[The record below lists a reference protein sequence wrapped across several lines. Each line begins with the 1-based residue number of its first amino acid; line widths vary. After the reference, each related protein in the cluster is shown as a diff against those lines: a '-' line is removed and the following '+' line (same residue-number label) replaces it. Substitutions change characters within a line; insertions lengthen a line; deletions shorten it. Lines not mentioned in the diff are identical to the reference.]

1 MLNRL
6 AAFVIAVLLLPP
18 SALTIAGM
26 EWDAPAPVEGS
37 VWLPALFSMLAVIAF
52 CILLDALTFHRT
64 RHSLLRSQRGYLLW
78 SSLAGAL
85 TGTLFAYLN
94 LFAATWV
101 TPAGSP
107 AQALLLAALC
117 GLILLPAVLIARLWL
132 AGLPGLVR
140 LSARRIACP
149 ALPPEPAAKLLLL
162 AALAGLS
169 GGTIWP
175 GHLAW
180 LFWPSPLLLLAALQL
195 LWHESTVFSG
205 LVHGNW
211 SRVLLGALAGI
222 LAGGVA
228 LASYRLGGGT
238 IYLSVNIWQLI
249 AGMAVSGLLCL
260 QIGDI
265 VAEHWRGRKRAEPIK
280 KKPFPVPI
288 VTKKEP

>member
-6 AAFVIAVLLLPP
+6 IAFVIALLLLPP

-26 EWDAPAPVEGS
+26 EWDAPVPVGGS
-37 VWLPALFSMLAVIAF
+37 TWLPALFSMLAVIVF
-52 CILLDALTFHRT
+52 CILLDVLIFRRT
-64 RHSLLRSQRGYLLW
+64 GHSLLRAQRGYLFW
-78 SSLAGAL
+78 GSLAGAL
-85 TGTLFAYLN
+85 AGTLFAYLN
-94 LFAATWV
+94 LFAGTWS

-117 GLILLPAVLIARLWL
+117 GLVLLPAVLIARMWL

-140 LSARRIACP
+140 LSARRFAFP
-149 ALPPEPAAKLLLL
+149 ALPSEPAAKLLLL
-162 AALAGLS
+162 AALAGLA
-169 GGTIWP
+169 GGTVWP

-180 LFWPSPLLLLAALQL
+180 LFWPSPLLLLVALQL

-205 LVHGNW
+205 LKRGDW
-211 SRVLLGALAGI
+211 SRILLGSLAGI
-222 LAGGVA
+222 LVGGIA
-228 LASYRLGGGT
+228 LATYRLGGGV
-238 IYLSVNIWQLI
+238 IHLSANTWQLV
-249 AGMAVSGLLCL
+249 AGLAVSGLLCL

-265 VAEHWRGRKRAEPIK
+265 VAEHWRGKKRSELVK

>member
-1 MLNRL
+1 MLSRL
-6 AAFVIAVLLLPP
+6 IAFTAVLLLIPP

-26 EWDAPAPVEGS
+26 EWEAPAPVAGAA
-37 VWLPALFSMLAVIAF
+37 WLPALLSMLAVIVF
-52 CILLDALTFHRT
+52 CILLDTLIYHRT
-64 RHSLLRSQRGYLLW
+64 NHSLLRSQPGYLLW

-85 TGTLFAYLN
+85 TGALSAYLN
-94 LFAATWV
+94 LFAGSWF
-101 TPAGSP
+101 TPASSP
-107 AQALLLAALC
+107 TQALLLAALC
-117 GLILLPAVLIARLWL
+117 GLALLPAVSIARLWL

-140 LSARRIACP
+140 MSARRFAFP
-149 ALPPEPAAKLLLL
+149 ALPSEPAAKLLLL
-162 AALAGLS
+162 AALTGLI
-169 GGTIWP
+169 GGTVWP

-205 LVHGNW
+205 LVRGDW
-211 SRVLLGALAGI
+211 SRVLLGSLAGI
-222 LAGGVA
+222 LVGGIALATYRLSGGV
-228 LASYRLGGGT
+228 
-238 IYLSVNIWQLI
+238 IYLGANTWQLI

-265 VAEHWRGRKRAEPIK
+265 VAEHWRGRKRAGLLR